1 MLNWHPRKSI
11 HINRNDVL
19 VLLALIIPPLI
30 EIIASLLLVRLG
42 VWTTKTIH
50 PASLFLIELF
60 NLSLILLINRKIVEK
75 PFFNKVRVSIIVTVA
90 GLIGAFSVQG
100 IMICIEIVLGRYF
113 PIKTTGAQT
122 QIDYLNLN
130 TPIEMLFALIAI
142 ALVGPITEEIVFR
155 KMLFSALRCRF
166 DATITIV
173 LSAAVFSV
181 AHMDMSVAISTFGIG
196 LWLGYVY
203 ERFHSIV
210 LNIFI
215 HGIMNGLVLMAVI
228 IYGNDADSQ
237 MPMNIENI
245 LLEAV
250 RMLALIVCSI
260 GAIEWMVRRCS
271 GDG

>member
-1 MLNWHPRKSI
+1 MVLNWHPRKSVY
-11 HINRNDVL
+11 INRNDVL
-19 VLLALIIPPLI
+19 VLLALIIPPVI
-30 EIIASLLLVRLG
+30 EIIASLLFVRLG

-60 NLSLILLINRKIVEK
+60 SLTLILLINRKIVEK
-75 PFFNKVRVSIIVTVA
+75 HFFKKVRVSTIVIVA

-100 IMICIEIVLGRYF
+100 IMICIETYF
-113 PIKTTGAQT
+113 QIKTTGAQS
-122 QIDYLNLN
+122 QIDYLDLN
-130 TPIEMLFALIAI
+130 TPMEMLFAFIAI

-155 KMLFSALRCRF
+155 KMLFSVLRYRF

-173 LSAAVFSV
+173 LSAVVFGV

-215 HGIMNGLVLMAVI
+215 HGIMNGLVLMAVV

-237 MPMNIENI
+237 MAMNIENI
-245 LLEAV
+245 ALEAV
-250 RMLALIVCSI
+250 RMLALIACSI
-260 GAIEWMVRRCS
+260 VAIEWMVRRCS